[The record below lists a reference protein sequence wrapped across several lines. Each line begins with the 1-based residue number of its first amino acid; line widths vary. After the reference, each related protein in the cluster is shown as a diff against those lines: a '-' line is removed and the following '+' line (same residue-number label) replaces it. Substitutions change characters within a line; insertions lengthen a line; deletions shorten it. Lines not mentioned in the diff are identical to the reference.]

1 MGLLRL
7 EFLQTPVTYSKL
19 QTGSNSLGLLLLIQV
34 LGIWKRGCQ
43 GSDSVRHWENPL
55 ISQSANCAWMQTLSL
70 ARCFR
75 QSDINE
81 DQAGRVCLTMPLG
94 MRGRMPQHWILGVGM
109 LCHHRSSWHF
119 LVQWAMDNGRCGF
132 TVSQYLYSASL
143 CRQVAPNVF
152 NYSSLLRACGNAG
165 QWQLVWELF
174 KDMHGDPGCQ
184 KWVKVEPLSDTMLFI
199 GAWKQQ
205 SGKLEQLEH
214 SRAMSQPG
222 CKFQ

>member
-1 MGLLRL
+1 MFHVIRVPPDFQDGVDVNADCYSLSFSACSRWSDVISGTMGLLRL

-19 QTGSNSLGLLLLIQV
+19 QTGSNSLGMLLLIQV

-55 ISQSANCAWMQTLSL
+55 ISQSANCAWMQTFSL

-119 LVQWAMDNGRCGF
+119 LVQIEQWT
-132 TVSQYLYSASL
+132 TVDVVLLSANTST
-143 CRQVAPNVF
+143 AH
-152 NYSSLLRACGNAG
+152 
-165 QWQLVWELF
+165 LF
-174 KDMHGDPGCQ
+174 
-184 KWVKVEPLSDTMLFI
+184 
-199 GAWKQQ
+199 AA
-205 SGKLEQLEH
+205 
-214 SRAMSQPG
+214 R
-222 CKFQ
+222 